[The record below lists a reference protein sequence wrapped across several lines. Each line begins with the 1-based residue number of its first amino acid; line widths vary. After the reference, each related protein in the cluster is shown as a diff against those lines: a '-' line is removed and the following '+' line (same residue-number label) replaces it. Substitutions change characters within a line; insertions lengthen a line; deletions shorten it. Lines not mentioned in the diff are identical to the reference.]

1 MFENDMFV
9 TGVCIAMF
17 AVIVILRYL
26 QIEREEAKANSVDT
40 CDIVTPLNTYTG
52 VDCSTVVLYDTHLTF
67 SYETGTVEVA
77 ADTADIK
84 FN

>member
-1 MFENDMFV
+1 MFESNILL
-9 TGVCIAMF
+9 TGVFIALF
-17 AVIVILRYL
+17 VVIVMLRYL
-26 QIEREEAKANSVDT
+26 QIKKDEENANTIST
-40 CDIVTPLNTYTG
+40 CDIITPLNTYTG
-52 VDCSTVVLYDTHLTF
+52 VDCNTVVLYDTHLTF